1 MLSLDLVLA
10 EGPAAIFKI
19 AISLFQ
25 QYKDYIIKLDG
36 FEAVA
41 DFIKNRIN
49 CPDEETSNE
58 IFIRAAKIDLG
69 TRLDVYGAEYVVLSE
84 MDMIKEP
91 GQCHWSPS
99 KNLVKDL
106 RIENRKLREQ
116 VCSLPFS
123 TNVNFTSSA
132 VDTRNTNPST
142 SRLSFRNS
150 RASSAT
156 KRSSASCE

>member
-1 MLSLDLVLA
+1 MLLLDLVLA

-19 AISLFQ
+19 SISLFQ

-49 CPDEETSNE
+49 CPDEVTSKE
-58 IFIRAAKIDLG
+58 IFSRAAKIDLG

-84 MDMIKEP
+84 MEMIKEP
-91 GQCHWSPS
+91 GQSHWSPS

-106 RIENRKLREQ
+106 RVENRKLREQ
-116 VCSLPFS
+116 V
-123 TNVNFTSSA
+123 
-132 VDTRNTNPST
+132 
-142 SRLSFRNS
+142 
-150 RASSAT
+150 
-156 KRSSASCE
+156 